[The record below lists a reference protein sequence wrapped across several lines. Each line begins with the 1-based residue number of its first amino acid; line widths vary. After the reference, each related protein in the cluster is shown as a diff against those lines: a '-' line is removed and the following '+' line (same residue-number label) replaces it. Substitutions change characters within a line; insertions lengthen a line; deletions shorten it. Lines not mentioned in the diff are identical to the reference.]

1 MIDDGGMLQL
11 TWAHALTSAVDRY
24 GQKTAFHF
32 AGTDW
37 SSDLSFEQWHE
48 SSVAIAAALA
58 ALGVVGGDRVAVLAP
73 GSAVWP
79 IMQTAASAIGAIVVP
94 INVRYRRDELAHIL
108 RTCTPKLVVSVSAYN
123 GIDYERLLRDSALE
137 CEVDPIFVFM
147 GTLDIALNATVT
159 PPAARGRRTMNW
171 TQLVTL
177 GSSSPAPATAV
188 CPVDPV
194 LMQFTSGT
202 TAFPKAALLS
212 SRATLGATWFMAQRM
227 RVTDAD
233 IYFSTQPLYHVGGSV
248 ASVLLPLCT
257 GATVVIPERYSPELV
272 FSLLPRYRCTV
283 RTGQAAMYAMEL
295 AHPDFTEAAYT
306 TLRAGWGGGT
316 PGLKRAIRDRMGIP
330 VLTSIYGL
338 TETAG
343 TTTITDALDPEAV
356 WVETCGRA
364 IPGVEVGVLVE
375 GTVQVA
381 AGIVGEI
388 CIRGWSL
395 MIGYFDDPG
404 ATSEVIDSAGWFH
417 TGDIG
422 MLDQVGN
429 LRFVD
434 RLKDM
439 IKPGGENVSA
449 LEVER
454 VIAEIPGVAQVAVV
468 GRPDA
473 RLGQVPVAFVEMR
486 HGMSFDANAIIA
498 ECRERMASFKVP
510 HAIYPTTQWPTTESG
525 KILKRDLG
533 ADLPEFRPADGSVG
547 SSG

>member
-1 MIDDGGMLQL
+1 
-11 TWAHALTSAVDRY
+11 
-24 GQKTAFHF
+24 
-32 AGTDW
+32 
-37 SSDLSFEQWHE
+37 
-48 SSVAIAAALA
+48 
-58 ALGVVGGDRVAVLAP
+58 
-73 GSAVWP
+73 
-79 IMQTAASAIGAIVVP
+79 MQTAASAIGAIVVP
-94 INVRYRRDELAHIL
+94 VNVRYRRDELAYIL

-123 GIDYERLLRDSALE
+123 GIDYERLLRESASE
-137 CEVDPIFVFM
+137 SEADPIFVFTS
-147 GTLDIALNATVT
+147 TLDIAFTGSGT
-159 PPAARGRRTMNW
+159 PPVESARRTMNW
-171 TQLVTL
+171 TQLISL
-177 GSSSPAPATAV
+177 GSSHPGSVTVPDAA
-188 CPVDPV
+188 DPV

-227 RVTDAD
+227 RITEAD

-257 GATVVIPERYSPELV
+257 GATVVIPERYSPEAV

-295 AHPDFTEAAYT
+295 AHPDFTEATYT
-306 TLRAGWGGGT
+306 TLRAGWGGGA

-343 TTTITDALDPEAV
+343 TTTISDALDPEAV

-364 IPGVEVGVLVE
+364 IPGVEVGILVE
-375 GTVQVA
+375 DTVQVA
-381 AGIVGEI
+381 AGVVGEI

-395 MIGYFDDPG
+395 MVGYFDDPV
-404 ATSEVIDSAGWFH
+404 ATGEAIDSAGWFH

-422 MLDQVGN
+422 TLDQEGN

-449 LEVER
+449 GEVER
-454 VIAEIPGVAQVAVV
+454 VVAELPGVAHVAVV

-486 HGMSFDANAIIA
+486 RGVSFDADAIIA
-498 ECRERMASFKVP
+498 HCQASMASFKVP
-510 HAIYPTTQWPTTESG
+510 REIYLTTKWPTTESG
-525 KILKRDLG
+525 KILKRELG
-533 ADLPEFRPADGSVG
+533 AGLPEFRPIDGSVG
-547 SSG
+547 GSG

>member
-11 TWAHALTSAVDRY
+11 TWAQALTRAVDSYR
-24 GQKTAFHF
+24 QKTAFHF
-32 AGTDW
+32 AGPDW
-37 SSDLSFEQWHE
+37 SSDLTFEQWHD
-48 SSVAIAAALA
+48 SSIAVCGALA
-58 ALGVVGGDRVAVLAP
+58 ALGVGAGDRVAVLAP

-94 INVRYRRDELAHIL
+94 VNVRYRRDELAYIL

-123 GIDYERLLRDSALE
+123 GIDYERLLRESASE
-137 CEVDPIFVFM
+137 SEVDPIFVFTS
-147 GTLDIALNATVT
+147 TLDIAFIGSGTPTV
-159 PPAARGRRTMNW
+159 AQARRTMNW
-171 TQLVTL
+171 TQLISM
-177 GSSSPAPATAV
+177 GRSHPAPATVSDAA
-188 CPVDPV
+188 DPV

-227 RVTDAD
+227 RITDAD
-233 IYFSTQPLYHVGGSV
+233 TYFSTQPLYHVGGSV

-257 GATVVIPERYSPELV
+257 GATVVIPERYSPESV

-343 TTTITDALDPEAV
+343 TTTVSDASDAEAV

-364 IPGVEVGVLVE
+364 IPGVEVGILVE
-375 GTVQVA
+375 GTVEMA
-381 AGIVGEI
+381 TGAVGEI

-395 MIGYFDDPG
+395 MIGYFDDPV
-404 ATSEVIDSAGWFH
+404 ATSEAIDSAGWFH

-422 MLDQVGN
+422 TLDQEGN

-454 VIAEIPGVAQVAVV
+454 VIAEISGVAQVAVV

-473 RLGQVPVAFVEMR
+473 RLGQVPVAFVELR
-486 HGMSFDANAIIA
+486 HGVSLGANAIIA
-498 ECRERMASFKVP
+498 HCRARMASFKVP
-510 HAIYPTTQWPTTESG
+510 RAIYPMTEWPTTESG
-525 KILKRDLG
+525 KILKRSLG
-533 ADLPEFRPADGSVG
+533 ADLPEFRPTGGSVG
-547 SSG
+547 RSG